1 MEVEKQRDG
10 VNDECDKLEA
20 KLVDTEERLK
30 TVVQRSAHVAELETK
45 IASLIVLREGN
56 LQGLEENKR
65 LQEQLES
72 TLAEVAEVEKQRDS
86 VNDECDELG
95 KIKQALEIE
104 NDALNSKVGK
114 INSALE
120 KSELHKDSLLT
131 EIKTLQ
137 FQKDECEK
145 VIQDIE
151 AKLLDQETTKVSVAE
166 IEELKKKL
174 KFSISIEKLEGLK
187 NDLKIAEETISE
199 M

>member
-1 MEVEKQRDG
+1 MG
-10 VNDECDKLEA
+10 
-20 KLVDTEERLK
+20 
-30 TVVQRSAHVAELETK
+30 ETK
-45 IASLIVLREGN
+45 IASLNVLREGN
-56 LQGLEENKR
+56 LQRLKENKR

-72 TLAEVAEVEKQRDS
+72 TQAEVTEVEKQRDS
-86 VNDECDELG
+86 VNDEFDILG
-95 KIKQALEIE
+95 KIKQALEKE